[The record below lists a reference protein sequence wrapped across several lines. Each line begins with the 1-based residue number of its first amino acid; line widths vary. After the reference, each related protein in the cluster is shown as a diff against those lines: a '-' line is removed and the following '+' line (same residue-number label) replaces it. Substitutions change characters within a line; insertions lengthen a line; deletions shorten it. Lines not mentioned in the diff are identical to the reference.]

1 VDGRGFGPAIVDF
14 SQNICITDED
24 KSFLGFNVNSG
35 PYADELKAQL
45 GGSGNVLHYTSSN
58 PVYALPPTKNSGSQ
72 PIYVNTVTSDPS
84 VIFNMDNLDVIV
96 SDNSAVIN
104 SVDRLVSHDLYGRS
118 RSLLTEPGAVIYS
131 NRPLPPTGLTI
142 Q

>member
-1 VDGRGFGPAIVDF
+1 
-14 SQNICITDED
+14 
-24 KSFLGFNVNSG
+24 
-35 PYADELKAQL
+35 
-45 GGSGNVLHYTSSN
+45 
-58 PVYALPPTKNSGSQ
+58 LPPTKNSGSQ